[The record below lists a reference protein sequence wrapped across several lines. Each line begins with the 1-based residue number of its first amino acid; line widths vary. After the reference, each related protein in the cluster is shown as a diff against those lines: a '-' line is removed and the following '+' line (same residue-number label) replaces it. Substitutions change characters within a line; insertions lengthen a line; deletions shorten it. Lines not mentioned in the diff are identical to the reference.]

1 MTPEHRHDWK
11 IQRLEQRVSKPDAGV
26 DLILDL
32 AEAYFQKGYYYGAGD
47 SWYEQATEMAERA
60 VAEHGGNARA
70 HNILAN
76 AHYGLGDFGEA
87 EAHYR
92 NAIEEDP
99 QDSLAYVGLGNL
111 HKQRSDTGRAIDAF
125 SKATELNPDLW
136 QAHYNLG
143 GALYAEAR
151 ERDFRGADD
160 LMDRAVYHL
169 VTALR
174 LRPFE
179 SFLGNIYKD
188 LGELFLHTRQYK
200 YARRFFT
207 RLIQHEEY
215 GPIAHYY
222 LGLTHFSM
230 GRYNNAIHHY
240 REFLKA
246 EPKSALAFSKIGLAH
261 LELGEWDRAREACQE
276 ALQLEPS
283 NILARFSLGC
293 IDLDQRLFS
302 EASTRFA
309 AILEDNSDYFPAYVE
324 LVKTHYLR
332 SDFAWL
338 FDNLKSEIAAFED
351 ENSFDGGRQY
361 YKGSR
366 GKTRRKIDVL
376 LAQIGEMGIDAFGSL
391 AEIVEQVSTDSLR
404 FQIWEQLYDLS
415 RRNRVNQVL
424 DQLEQPGE
432 HFSKKLGRTV
442 LLLSQYLPEDAII
455 DAFHVQE
462 EVLRRRAQKLKGKG
476 GDLTE
481 YKAAL
486 EDVRKE
492 LREYQAYLLL
502 SLAVKGTPSA
512 EDFLT
517 DSLDSED
524 RELAS
529 SSAISLLFYG
539 SERAIQALREQAE
552 LLPEPH
558 ASRLRELV
566 ELGVSRSEEAEKI
579 IDLEDATRRRLEEK
593 VHSEAPSTP
602 SRGPSGAPQTAPRQ
616 LRPGPGLE
624 SCTLCSRGKDEVDRL
639 MSGNRVYLCNLCVSY
654 VHQHRTDLQ
663 VPDKED
669 HVCSFCSSSIF
680 EVRCMHQAKDLLLCN
695 RCLDTCVN
703 LLAKEEVER
712 FLRSFS

>member
-1 MTPEHRHDWK
+1 MTPENRHDWK
-11 IQRLEQRVSKPDAGV
+11 IQRLEQRVGKPDAAP
-26 DLILDL
+26 DLLLDL

-47 SWYEQATEMAERA
+47 NWYEQATE
-60 VAEHGGNARA
+60 VATQALGENGGSARA
-70 HNILAN
+70 YNILAN
-76 AHYGLGDFGEA
+76 ARYGLGDLSTA
-87 EAHYR
+87 ETHYR
-92 NAIEEDP
+92 TAIEADP
-99 QDSLAYVGLGNL
+99 NDSLAYVGLGNL
-111 HKQRSDTGRAIDAF
+111 HKQQADNGRAIDAF

-160 LMDRAVYHL
+160 LMDQAVYHL

-240 REFLKA
+240 REFLKS
-246 EPKSALAFSKIGLAH
+246 EPDSALAYSKIGLAH
-261 LELGEWDRAREACQE
+261 LELGEWDRAREACE
-276 ALQLEPS
+276 HALVQEPS

-302 EASTRFA
+302 EAEKRFT
-309 AILEDNSDYFPAYVE
+309 AILEENQDYFPAYVE

-338 FDNLKSEIAAFED
+338 FDTLDREISSFE
-351 ENSFDGGRQY
+351 EESSFDGGRQY

-366 GKTRRKIDVL
+366 GRVRRKIDVL
-376 LAQIGEMGIDAFGSL
+376 LAQIQEMGIDAFGSL
-391 AEIVEQVSTDSLR
+391 AELVEQVKTDSLR

-415 RRNRVNQVL
+415 RRNRVEKVL
-424 DQLEQPGE
+424 DQLEEPGE
-432 HFSKKLGRTV
+432 HFGRLLGRTV
-442 LLLSQYLPEDAII
+442 LLLSQYIPEEAIT
-455 DAFHVQE
+455 DAFHVE
-462 EVLRRRAQKLKGKG
+462 EDALKRRAQKKKGPG
-476 GDLTE
+476 DDLTA
-481 YKAAL
+481 YLAAL
-486 EDVRKE
+486 EEVRSE
-492 LREYQAYLLL
+492 LKEYQAYLLL

-517 DSLDSED
+517 DSLESEH
-524 RELAS
+524 RELQS

-539 SERAIQALREQAE
+539 SERAIRSLRNQADQ
-552 LLPEPH
+552 LPEPH

-566 ELGVSRSEEAEKI
+566 ELGITRSEQAEKI
-579 IDLEDATRRRLEEK
+579 IDLEDAARRR
-593 VHSEAPSTP
+593 SEAKAASGDSSSTP
-602 SRGPSGAPQTAPRQ
+602 PRQ
-616 LRPGPGLE
+616 LHGPGHE
-624 SCTLCSRGKDEVDRL
+624 SCSLCSRAKEEVDRL

-654 VHQHRTDLQ
+654 VHQHRDDLQ

-669 HVCSFCSSSIF
+669 HICSFCSASIF
-680 EVRCMHQAKDLLLCN
+680 EVRCMHKAKDLLLCN

>member
-11 IQRLEQRVSKPDAGV
+11 IQRLEQRVAKPDVGV
-26 DLILDL
+26 DVLLEL

-47 SWYEQATEMAERA
+47 SWYEQATQ
-60 VAEHGGNARA
+60 VATRSVTEHGGCARA

-76 AHYGLGDFGEA
+76 ARYGLGDFDAA
-87 EAHYR
+87 ERHYR
-92 NAIEEDP
+92 DAIENDP
-99 QDSLAYVGLGNL
+99 SDSLAFVGLGNL
-111 HKQRSDTGRAIDAF
+111 HKQRSDNGRAIEAF

-143 GALYAEAR
+143 GALYTEAR

-215 GPIAHYY
+215 GSIAHYY

-240 REFLKA
+240 REFLKS
-246 EPKSALAFSKIGLAH
+246 EPKSALAYSKIGLSH
-261 LELGEWDRAREACQE
+261 LELGEWDRAREACE
-276 ALQLEPS
+276 HALRLESS

-293 IDLDQRLFS
+293 IDLDQQLFS
-302 EASTRFA
+302 EAEQRFA

-332 SDFAWL
+332 NNFAWL
-338 FDNLKSEIAAFED
+338 FDTLNQEIENFE
-351 ENSFDGGRQY
+351 EEATFDGGRQY
-361 YKGSR
+361 YKGNR
-366 GKTRRKIDVL
+366 GRTRRKIDVL
-376 LAQIGEMGIDAFGSL
+376 LAQIQEMGTPAFGSL
-391 AEIVEQVSTDSLR
+391 VELMEQVKTDSLR
-404 FQIWEQLYDLS
+404 FQMWEQLYDLS
-415 RRNRVNQVL
+415 RRNRVEQVL
-424 DQLEQPGE
+424 DQLEDPGQ
-432 HFSKKLGRTV
+432 HFGRKLGRTA
-442 LLLSQYLPEDAII
+442 LLLSQYLPEEAII
-455 DAFHVQE
+455 DAFHVGE
-462 EVLRRRAQKLKGKG
+462 DVLKRRAQKRKGKG
-476 GDLTE
+476 ADLPQ
-481 YKAAL
+481 YQAAL
-486 EDVRKE
+486 KDVRQE
-492 LREYQAYLLL
+492 LKEYQAYLLL

-517 DSLDSED
+517 DSLESDD
-524 RELAS
+524 RELSS

-539 SERAIQALREQAE
+539 SDRAIRALRDQAE
-552 LLPEPH
+552 SLPEPH

-566 ELGVSRSEEAEKI
+566 ELGIARSEEAEKI
-579 IDLEDATRRRLEEK
+579 IDLEDAARRR
-593 VHSEAPSTP
+593 SP
-602 SRGPSGAPQTAPRQ
+602 GPSQDRPQLGAAGPAPGLAPRQ
-616 LRPGPGLE
+616 LRPGPGNE
-624 SCTLCSRGKDEVDRL
+624 SCSLCSRNKGEVDRL

-654 VHQHRTDLQ
+654 VHQHRAEMQ

-669 HVCSFCSSSIF
+669 HVCSFCTSSIF

-695 RCLDTCVN
+695 RCLDTCVT

>member
-1 MTPEHRHDWK
+1 MTPENRHDWK
-11 IQRLEQRVSKPDAGV
+11 IQRLEQRVEKPDAGSEV
-26 DLILDL
+26 LLDL

-47 SWYEQATEMAERA
+47 DWYEQATE
-60 VAEHGGNARA
+60 VASRSVEEHGGSARA

-76 AHYGLGDFGEA
+76 AHYGLADYGAA
-87 EAHYR
+87 EGHYR
-92 NAIEEDP
+92 SAIEDDP
-99 QDSLAYVGLGNL
+99 SDSLAYVGLGNL
-111 HKQRSDTGRAIDAF
+111 HKQRSDNGRAIDAF

-151 ERDFRGADD
+151 EREFRGADD

-169 VTALR
+169 VTSLR

-188 LGELFLHTRQYK
+188 LGELFLHTRQFK

-230 GRYNNAIHHY
+230 GRYNNAIYHY

-246 EPKSALAFSKIGLAH
+246 EEGSALAYSKIGLAH
-261 LELGEWDRAREACQE
+261 LELGEWDRAREACE
-276 ALQLEPS
+276 RALNLEPS
-283 NILARFSLGC
+283 NVLARFSLGC
-293 IDLDQRLFS
+293 IDVDQRLFS
-302 EASTRFA
+302 EAERRFS
-309 AILEDNSDYFPAYVE
+309 AILEENADYFPAYVE

-338 FDNLKSEIAAFED
+338 FDTLNVEIRSFED
-351 ENSFDGGRQY
+351 EASFDGGRQY

-366 GKTRRKIDVL
+366 GRTRRKIDVL
-376 LAQIGEMGIDAFGSL
+376 LAQIQEMGIDAFGSL
-391 AEIVEQVSTDSLR
+391 AEIVEKVKTDSLR

-415 RRNRVNQVL
+415 RRHRVEQIL
-424 DQLEQPGE
+424 DKLEEPGA
-432 HFSKKLGRTV
+432 HFGRKLGRTV
-442 LLLSQYLPEDAII
+442 LLLSQYLPEEAII
-455 DAFHVQE
+455 DAFHVPE
-462 EVLRRRAQKLKGKG
+462 DALKRRAQARKSKGS
-476 GDLTE
+476 DLTE

-486 EDVRKE
+486 TEVREE
-492 LREYQAYLLL
+492 LKEYQAYLLL
-502 SLAVKGTPSA
+502 SLAVKGTSTA
-512 EDFLT
+512 EDFLA
-517 DSLDSED
+517 DSLDSDD
-524 RELAS
+524 RQLSS

-539 SERAIQALREQAE
+539 SERAIRVLRNQADA
-552 LLPEPH
+552 LPEPH

-566 ELGVSRSEEAEKI
+566 ELAITRSEEAEKI
-579 IDLEDATRRRLEEK
+579 IDLEDAARRR
-593 VHSEAPSTP
+593 VEAPGQGTAGQQAPAP
-602 SRGPSGAPQTAPRQ
+602 SAPRQ
-616 LRPGPGLE
+616 LRPGPGHE
-624 SCTLCSRGKDEVDRL
+624 TCTLCARGKDEVDRL

-654 VHQHRTDLQ
+654 VHQHRAEMQ

-669 HVCSFCSSSIF
+669 HTCSFCSSSIF
-680 EVRCMHQAKDLLLCN
+680 EVRCMHQAKSLLLCN

-712 FLRSFS
+712 FLRTFS